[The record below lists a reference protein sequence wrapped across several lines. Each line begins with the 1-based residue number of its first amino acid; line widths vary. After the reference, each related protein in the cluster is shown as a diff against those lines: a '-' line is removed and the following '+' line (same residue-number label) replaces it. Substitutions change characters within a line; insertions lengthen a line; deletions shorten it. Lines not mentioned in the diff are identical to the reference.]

1 MEKFKIHLLTS
12 VSLIITLLIVVSIIW
27 CNSNSNKIKTICKN
41 LKIIDANIDHN
52 QALDVIDYAKENGVK
67 IPKTI
72 VNFDTHSDMY
82 VYKTI
87 NPKYGAHVY
96 DWLNEYFAQNPN
108 AEELYWVMPKEEAT
122 DKDMQIEFAAGFD
135 DELFDVVQGNII
147 KDEKLVN
154 PNVHQIPYIQ
164 YFVLDKKTAYMKEV
178 ENQKEAS
185 KFVTKN
191 PQYKTIK
198 IITCTEKTLPD
209 FKNRNIILS
218 IDSDYISN
226 SGYDTTIGFSN
237 NKNEQEIKIA
247 ISKLLSTI
255 KNKNIRPEII
265 SLTLSPKYVPA
276 EDEEQMYK
284 FMQKFIKHS
293 GKKDKI
299 TEYTRQVDSPRI
311 TDSKPKYK
319 GF

>member
-1 MEKFKIHLLTS
+1 MGKLKTIFIGLLPLLIAFITL
-12 VSLIITLLIVVSIIW
+12 SLIYYYSD
-27 CNSNSNKIKTICKN
+27 SRKIKSICKN
-41 LKIIDANIDHN
+41 VKIIDANIDHN
-52 QALDVIDYAKENGVK
+52 QALDVIDYAKTQKVK
-67 IPKTI
+67 LPKTI
-72 VNFDTHSDMY
+72 INFDTHSDMY

-96 DWLNEYFAQNPN
+96 DWLNEYFAANPN
-108 AEELYWVMPKEEAT
+108 AEELYWVMPLEEAT
-122 DKDMQIEFAAGFD
+122 DKDMQVEFTAGYD
-135 DELFDVVQGNII
+135 DELIDIVQGNII

-164 YFVLDKKTAYMKEV
+164 YFVLDTKTSYMKEV
-178 ENQKEAS
+178 QNKKEAL
-185 KFVTKN
+185 KFIHKN

-209 FKNRNIILS
+209 FKNKNVVLS

-265 SLTLSPKYVPA
+265 SLTLSPKYVPE

-284 FMQKFIKHS
+284 FMQKFIKYS
-293 GKKDKI
+293 GKKDVI
-299 TEYTRQVDSPRI
+299 QEYTRQVNSPRI
-311 TDSKPKYK
+311 TGSKPKYK

>member
-1 MEKFKIHLLTS
+1 MGKLKTIFIGLIPLLIAFITL
-12 VSLIITLLIVVSIIW
+12 SLIYYYSD
-27 CNSNSNKIKTICKN
+27 SRKIKFICKN
-41 LKIIDANIDHN
+41 VKIIDANIDHN
-52 QALDVIDYAKENGVK
+52 QALDVIDYAKSKNIK

-72 VNFDTHSDMY
+72 INFDTHSDMY

-96 DWLNEYFAQNPN
+96 DWLNEYFAANPN
-108 AEELYWVMPKEEAT
+108 AEELYWVMPLEEAIN
-122 DKDMQIEFAAGFD
+122 KDMQLEFITGYD
-135 DELFDVVQGNII
+135 DELFDIVQGNII

-164 YFVLDKKTAYMKEV
+164 YFVLNTKTSYMKEV
-178 ENQKEAS
+178 QNKKEALE
-185 KFVTKN
+185 FIHKN
-191 PQYKTIK
+191 PQYKTLK

-209 FKNRNIILS
+209 FKNKNVVLS

-237 NKNEQEIKIA
+237 NKSEQEIKIA

-265 SLTLSPKYVPA
+265 SLTLSPKYVPE
-276 EDEEQMYK
+276 EDEEQMYN
-284 FMQKFIKHS
+284 FMQKFIKYS
-293 GKKDKI
+293 GKKDVI
-299 TEYTRQVDSPRI
+299 QEYTRQVNSPRV
-311 TDSKPKYK
+311 TSSKPKYK

>member
-1 MEKFKIHLLTS
+1 MEKFKINILAIAP
-12 VSLIITLLIVVSIIW
+12 LIITLLIGCLILLNLDSR
-27 CNSNSNKIKTICKN
+27 KIHTICKN
-41 LKIIDANIDHN
+41 LKVIDANTDHN
-52 QALDVIDYAKENGVK
+52 QALDVIDYAKENGIE

-72 VNFDTHSDMY
+72 INFDTHSDMY

-96 DWLNEYFAQNPN
+96 DWLNEYFAANKN
-108 AEELYWVMPKEEAT
+108 AEELYWVMPEEEAT
-122 DKDMQIEFAAGFD
+122 DKDMQVEFTAGFD
-135 DELFDVVQGNII
+135 DELFDIVQGNII

-164 YFVLDKKTAYMKEV
+164 YFVLDTKTSYMKEV
-178 ENQKEAS
+178 QNKKEALE
-185 KFVTKN
+185 FIHKN

-209 FKNRNIILS
+209 FKNKNVVLS